1 MTRKRLDK
9 HQNALFGKVFW
20 GKWFKLELKLNAP
33 FFLYKF
39 LKRGHILKL
48 RLPSK
53 SILNSSYWNHL
64 QRIAQVTDDF
74 SNLSKLDQE
83 ISASV
88 RMLLENT
95 YQTYQDLAAHI
106 SSFWSINPIS
116 GSAFVYS
123 LRGSKDELG
132 LIGYF
137 TCLHTVTFFTQ
148 LLIYVQSFTASLLNN
163 GQQYLIDT
171 CKREVNDRN
180 LWLVFLS
187 LPQKP
192 LWVAPFPSSHRPPR
206 AFYLFLLE

>member
-1 MTRKRLDK
+1 M
-9 HQNALFGKVFW
+9 HH
-20 GKWFKLELKLNAP
+20 

-39 LKRGHILKL
+39 LKRGYILKL
-48 RLPSK
+48 WLPSK

-95 YQTYQDLAAHI
+95 YQTYQDDLAAHI
-106 SSFWSINPIS
+106 TSFWSINPIS
-116 GSAFVYS
+116 ESAFVYS

-132 LIGYF
+132 LISYF

-148 LLIYVQSFTASLLNN
+148 LLIYMQSFTASILNN

-171 CKREVNDRN
+171 WKREVNDRN